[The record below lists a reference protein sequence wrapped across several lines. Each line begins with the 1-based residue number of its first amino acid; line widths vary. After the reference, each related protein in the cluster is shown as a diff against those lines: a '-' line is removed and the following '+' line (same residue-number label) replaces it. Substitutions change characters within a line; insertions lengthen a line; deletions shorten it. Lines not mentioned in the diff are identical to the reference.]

1 MVSPGVTG
9 LGPMGLVANVGA
21 LSGEIDHGVDDPL
34 LRRRDDTMPK
44 RLTGVNERR
53 VARAATLPA

>member
-1 MVSPGVTG
+1 
-9 LGPMGLVANVGA
+9 MGLVANVGA